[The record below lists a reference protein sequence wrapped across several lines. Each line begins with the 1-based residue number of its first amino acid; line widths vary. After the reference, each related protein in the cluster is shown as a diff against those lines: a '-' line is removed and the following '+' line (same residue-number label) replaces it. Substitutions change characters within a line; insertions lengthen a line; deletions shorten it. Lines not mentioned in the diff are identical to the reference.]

1 MKMRANHLILL
12 LTILLVTLS
21 PCWAL
26 DKSVFGAEFMAIEV
40 PATPGE
46 INLVVEQSSDLVN
59 WTAVTPGTFNGS
71 TQKRFFRLRA
81 VEK

>member
-1 MKMRANHLILL
+1 MKMRAIYPILF
-12 LTILLVTLS
+12 LTTLFVTLS
-21 PCWAL
+21 ASLAL
-26 DKSVFGAEFMAIEV
+26 DKSVFGAEVMSIEV
-40 PATPGE
+40 PATPSD

-59 WTAVTPGTFNGS
+59 WTIVTPGTFNGS

>member
-1 MKMRANHLILL
+1 MSAGRVLFILSL
-12 LTILLVTLS
+12 SCFTALS
-21 PCWAL
+21 PVWSL
-26 DKSVFGAEFMAIEV
+26 EPSVFGSNQMSIQV
-40 PATPGE
+40 PATSNPVE
-46 INLVVEQSSDLVN
+46 VVVEQSSDLVN

>member
-1 MKMRANHLILL
+1 MSAGGVLFI
-12 LTILLVTLS
+12 VS
-21 PCWAL
+21 FSCFAAL
-26 DKSVFGAEFMAIEV
+26 FPAWSLEPSVFGGDKMSIEV
-40 PATPGE
+40 PATSSPVDV
-46 INLVVEQSSDLVN
+46 VVEQSSDLVN

>member
-1 MKMRANHLILL
+1 
-12 LTILLVTLS
+12 
-21 PCWAL
+21 
-26 DKSVFGAEFMAIEV
+26 MAIEV
-40 PATPGE
+40 PATPSD

-71 TQKRFFRLRA
+71 TKKRFFRLRA

>member
-1 MKMRANHLILL
+1 MKMRAIHLILF
-12 LTILLVTLS
+12 LTTLLVASSLS
-21 PCWAL
+21 WAL
-26 DKSVFGAEFMAIEV
+26 DKSVFGAELMAIEV

-71 TQKRFFRLRA
+71 IQKRFFRLRA

>member
-1 MKMRANHLILL
+1 MRAIHLILF
-12 LTILLVTLS
+12 LTTLLVTVS
-21 PCWAL
+21 PSWAL
-26 DKSVFGAEFMAIEV
+26 DKSVFGDELMAIEV

>member
-1 MKMRANHLILL
+1 MKMRAIHLILFL
-12 LTILLVTLS
+12 ATLLVTLS
-21 PCWAL
+21 PSWAL
-26 DKSVFGAEFMAIEV
+26 EKSVFGDEVMAIEV
-40 PATPGE
+40 PATPSD

-59 WTAVTPGTFNGS
+59 WTAVTPGTFNSS